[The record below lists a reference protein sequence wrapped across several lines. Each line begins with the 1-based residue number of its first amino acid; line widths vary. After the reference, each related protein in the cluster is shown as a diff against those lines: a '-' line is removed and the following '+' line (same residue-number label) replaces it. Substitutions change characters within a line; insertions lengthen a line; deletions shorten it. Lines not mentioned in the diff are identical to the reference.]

1 MQEQQLGLSELL
13 EAGVHFGHQTRR
25 WNPKMQKFIFTER
38 NGIHIID
45 LRKTLDRLVVAK
57 EAVRE
62 VVLAGERVL
71 FVCTKRQLR
80 SIIEQEAEQCGA
92 FYVTERWLGGM
103 LTNFQTIRKQ
113 IRRLKELERGQEE
126 SAFEFYTKKERL
138 LLDRERLKLNKYLV
152 GVKDMTRLP
161 GAIFVVDVKR
171 EAIAVREADRLGI
184 PVIAITDTN
193 ANPDL
198 VEYPV
203 PGNDDAIR
211 SVGLITQAIGQSVR
225 EASAQVPEEQKRKVQ
240 DAQAT
245 TYSTETGEVTEA
257 PSRPAAPR
265 RKRVPRPGILEKLG
279 GTSGAEAPAEDQ
291 KAEDEKAGD
300 EKAGDQ
306 KAEDQ
311 KAEDQK
317 AEDQKAEDQKAEDQK
332 AEDQKAEDQKAED
345 QKAEDQKAGD
355 QKAEDEDP
363 KAKKVKAKK
372 VKASS
377 KEEEAAAEEGAANA
391 EEATDAEVAVPAE
404 AESGEAESGS

>member
-1 MQEQQLGLSELL
+1 MQEQQIGLSELL

-25 WNPKMQKFIFTER
+25 WNPKMRKFIFTER

-45 LRKTLDRLVVAK
+45 LRKTLDRLVLAK

-80 SIIEQEAEQCGA
+80 SIIEQEAEKCGA

-138 LLDRERLKLNKYLV
+138 LLDRERLKLHKYLC

-193 ANPDL
+193 ADPDL
-198 VEYPV
+198 VGYPV

-211 SVGLITQAIGQSVR
+211 SVGLITQAIAQSVL

-245 TYSTETGEVTEA
+245 TYSTETGEVTET
-257 PSRPAAPR
+257 PSRPATPR
-265 RKRVPRPGILEKLG
+265 RKRVPRPGILEKFR
-279 GTSGAEAPAEDQ
+279 GTAGAEASATDEKVKDEKAEAA
-291 KAEDEKAGD
+291 KAEDEKA
-300 EKAGDQ
+300 EA
-306 KAEDQ
+306 A
-311 KAEDQK
+311 
-317 AEDQKAEDQKAEDQK
+317 
-332 AEDQKAEDQKAED
+332 
-345 QKAEDQKAGD
+345 
-355 QKAEDEDP
+355 KAEDEKAEATKAEAKKAGAKKAGAKKAPAKKAD
-363 KAKKVKAKK
+363 AKKVKPKK
-372 VKASS
+372 VKASA
-377 KEEEAAAEEGAANA
+377 KEKA
-391 EEATDAEVAVPAE
+391 VAK

>member
-1 MQEQQLGLSELL
+1 MQEQQVGLSELL

-25 WNPKMQKFIFTER
+25 WNPKMRKYIFTER

-45 LRKTLDRLVVAK
+45 LRKTLDRLIAAK

-138 LLDRERLKLNKYLV
+138 LLDRERLKLNKYLE
-152 GVKDMTRLP
+152 GVKDMSRLP

-211 SVGLITQAIGQSVR
+211 SVGLITQAIARSVR
-225 EASAQVPEEQKRKVQ
+225 EASAEVPEEQKRKVQ

-245 TYSTETGEVTEA
+245 TYSTETGEVTA
-257 PSRPAAPR
+257 TASRPAAPR
-265 RKRVPRPGILEKLG
+265 RKRVPRPGILEKLS
-279 GTSGAEAPAEDQ
+279 GTTGTEVPVA
-291 KAEDEKAGD
+291 DEKVKDEAATD
-300 EKAGDQ
+300 EKVKDEAATDEKVKDEAATDEKVKDEAATDEKVKDEAATDEKVKDEAATDEKDEAKTV
-306 KAEDQ
+306 KA
-311 KAEDQK
+311 KTV
-317 AEDQKAEDQKAEDQK
+317 
-332 AEDQKAEDQKAED
+332 
-345 QKAEDQKAGD
+345 
-355 QKAEDEDP
+355 
-363 KAKKVKAKK
+363 KAKKLKAKK

-377 KEEEAAAEEGAANA
+377 QEAAAAEEGITDAGGD
-391 EEATDAEVAVPAE
+391 TDAEVAADAGP
-404 AESGEAESGS
+404 GEAESGS

>member
-1 MQEQQLGLSELL
+1 M
-13 EAGVHFGHQTRR
+13 R
-25 WNPKMQKFIFTER
+25 KFIFTER

-45 LRKTLDRLVVAK
+45 LRKTLDRLVVAEK
-57 EAVRE
+57 AVRE

-80 SIIEQEAEQCGA
+80 SIIEQEAERCGA

-138 LLDRERLKLNKYLV
+138 LLDRERIKLNKYLS

-161 GAIFVVDVKR
+161 GAMFIVDVKR
-171 EAIAVREADRLGI
+171 EASAVREAGRLGI
-184 PVIAITDTN
+184 PVVAITDTN

-211 SVGLITQAIGQSVR
+211 SVGLITQAISQSVL

-245 TYSTETGEVTEA
+245 TYSTETGEVTET
-257 PSRPAAPR
+257 PSRPAAAR
-265 RKRVPRPGILEKLG
+265 RKRVPRPEVIEKHLAA
-279 GTSGAEAPAEDQ
+279 GAAAVAAPT
-291 KAEDEKAGD
+291 EDEKV
-300 EKAGDQ
+300 
-306 KAEDQ
+306 
-311 KAEDQK
+311 
-317 AEDQKAEDQKAEDQK
+317 
-332 AEDQKAEDQKAED
+332 
-345 QKAEDQKAGD
+345 
-355 QKAEDEDP
+355 EDEEVEVSP
-363 KAKKVKAKK
+363 KESA
-372 VKASS
+372 
-377 KEEEAAAEEGAANA
+377 ETEEAATDAEAAVDA
-391 EEATDAEVAVPAE
+391 EVAADAEAAVDAEDGPDAEAAADAEVAADAEAATDAEVATDSEASE
-404 AESGEAESGS
+404 AESGP